1 MIIVS
6 TTILSF
12 SFKVWVDLYVPH
24 EIIFRIGNKQSS
36 LMFAFLFFLQIVLR
50 YHHACCLGMI
60 DLGVLCLGLFFDKLC
75 ATFSGMDKICV
86 HKTTVWKGL
95 LDHKKWM
102 ISYRQVVKPATPNNL
117 SNIVANEEKN
127 HTNIISWQDQCCL
140 FALICFL
147 SRKVRGYCIPLS
159 PLTNIVFSGVLSWIS
174 EYPSL
179 TDLDFRLVSS
189 TSSYSHSFTQSLNVS

>member
-12 SFKVWVDLYVPH
+12 SFKVWVDLYVLH
-24 EIIFRIGNKQSS
+24 GIIFRIGNKQSS

-50 YHHACCLGMI
+50 YHHACCPGMI

-75 ATFSGMDKICV
+75 ATFSGMDQICV

-127 HTNIISWQDQCCL
+127 DTNMISWQDQCCL
-140 FALICFL
+140 FALICFRFL
-147 SRKVRGYCIPLS
+147 SFVFYRAKYVATVFLCHHSPTLCFLVFFLEYLNIPRW
-159 PLTNIVFSGVLSWIS
+159 LT
-174 EYPSL
+174 L
-179 TDLDFRLVSS
+179 TFD
-189 TSSYSHSFTQSLNVS
+189 

>member
-12 SFKVWVDLYVPH
+12 SFKVWVDLYVLH

-75 ATFSGMDKICV
+75 ATFSGMDQICV

-95 LDHKKWM
+95 LDNKKWM
-102 ISYRQVVKPATPNNL
+102 ISYRQVVKPATPSNL

-127 HTNIISWQDQCCL
+127 AQSTWLLYSFVTTHQHCVFWCSFLNI
-140 FALICFL
+140 
-147 SRKVRGYCIPLS
+147 
-159 PLTNIVFSGVLSWIS
+159 WIS
-174 EYPSL
+174 LADWPWLSISL
-179 TDLDFRLVSS
+179 IYVIILALFYAVAQCLIGGRPRFRLWKG
-189 TSSYSHSFTQSLNVS
+189 